1 MCLTSGRDE
10 HGGRDEC
17 ERGVYHRRLDHLLPL
32 PAVAEQDDGGDD
44 AEGRQGA
51 AAKDLGVSLTGGVPV
66 VHGEIGCTKP
76 HLGHVI
82 DAYWGFIETFSLK
95 THKHTH
101 TLHKQ
106 S

>member
-1 MCLTSGRDE
+1 MSTSGGDE
-10 HGGRDEC
+10 HGSGDEC
-17 ERGVYHRRLDHLLPL
+17 EGGVQHRCLDHLLPL

-51 AAKDLGVSLTGGVPV
+51 AAKDLGISLTGSVPV

-82 DAYWGFIETFSLK
+82 DAHWGFTKTFNLK
-95 THKHTH
+95 APPPHTH